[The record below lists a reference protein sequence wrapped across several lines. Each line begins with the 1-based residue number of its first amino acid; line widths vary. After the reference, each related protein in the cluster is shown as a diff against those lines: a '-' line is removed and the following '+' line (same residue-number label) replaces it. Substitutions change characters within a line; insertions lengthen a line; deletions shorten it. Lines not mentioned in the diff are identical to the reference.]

1 MSPSPRANFF
11 HERVQHKI
19 ELSIE
24 TLLYWG
30 WLETCLTGRR
40 GNESQT
46 SIEFFIS
53 AALSVCVLFVVSLSL
68 YSELFSLECS
78 LIMQNKATPS
88 PKCLFAMSSTMLRAL
103 LIEQPHKFWPFH
115 WQFKTPL
122 STLKL
127 YVIVCSWLYFRKI
140 AANSNV
146 IVWHSVDQKTQI
158 QSLQPFKKVL
168 RKW

>member
-30 WLETCLTGRR
+30 WLETWLTGSGGMNLRP
-40 GNESQT
+40 T
-46 SIEFFIS
+46 
-53 AALSVCVLFVVSLSL
+53 ALSFHFSCIVSLCFVCCLSL

-88 PKCLFAMSSTMLRAL
+88 PKCLFAMSSTIVRVL
-103 LIEQPHKFWPFH
+103 LIEQPHEFWPFH
-115 WQFKTPL
+115 WQFRAPL

-158 QSLQPFKKVL
+158 QSL
-168 RKW
+168 